1 MGVLQIARGWISA
14 ADLPD
19 VSKCFRR
26 IRSKHPC
33 QRPPCYFAWGCFRYF
48 SWKREPRRPLRLSFP
63 LMIAAWLAKPC
74 LLRRQVS
81 RFADGSDAKPDQIEG
96 AGQLEQGEE
105 LRAGKYDRRDAEA
118 ARDNV
123 HKATQ
128 CGAEGGGDAGLAA
141 PRQRS
146 CRHVENAGPGNCGN
160 DHRGQQE
167 QREVSAA
174 HR

>member
-1 MGVLQIARGWISA
+1 MKRPEPCRRCRTKCGLRTRPARAAEAATITMMSANVLSVTEINPSVMNCSAGLPAAGSRNCGMNARKKAAVLGLSA
-14 ADLPD
+14 
-19 VSKCFRR
+19 STRTT
-26 IRSKHPC
+26 
-33 QRPPCYFAWGCFRYF
+33 
-48 SWKREPRRPLRLSFP
+48 
-63 LMIAAWLAKPC
+63 
-74 LLRRQVS
+74 S
-81 RFADGSDAKPDQIEG
+81 RN
-96 AGQLEQGEE
+96 
-105 LRAGKYDRRDAEA
+105 AEA

-128 CGAEGGGDAGLAA
+128 CRAEGGSDAGLAA
-141 PRQRS
+141 SRQRS